1 MITSMKGEQRM
12 SILKIESLCK
22 YYGNKKNET
31 KALDGISLEVQTGEF
46 LGIMGSSG
54 SGDYVKIRL
63 S

>member
-1 MITSMKGEQRM
+1 MGKTLLEIQG
-12 SILKIESLCK
+12 LKKS
-22 YYGNKKNET
+22 YGRKAGET
-31 KALDGISLEVQTGEF
+31 KALNGVSFQVLEGEF